1 MYQIQAAMREL
12 VGTWST
18 VEYEPTW
25 TISFIVDTVS
35 LNGTGLD
42 NLKSAYL
49 LGKLLGG
56 HCDSCSSVQ
65 YQGKTKTRML
75 PAYVQMLD
83 EWQVSM

>member
-1 MYQIQAAMREL
+1 MREL
-12 VGTWST
+12 LSTWST

-49 LGKLLGG
+49 LGKLL
-56 HCDSCSSVQ
+56 
-65 YQGKTKTRML
+65 
-75 PAYVQMLD
+75 
-83 EWQVSM
+83 